1 MRSCGCACSDHPYF
15 RTTHNARRP
24 DAAAYPQHINDL
36 DGRQLTVALYAM
48 ALCWRGLSRRRPL
61 PAQYLLHYRLASRRT
76 CAAPPPPGAFSS
88 GEHSPRTGHPVR
100 RWCVGSRSVLHT
112 ASATARRRTVSER
125 RIPPGATAGPCSL
138 QMHCCCPPRWS
149 SHSIGL
155 WRIVQPGG
163 RYGEPRACAP
173 RAGFRAHVRQVHR
186 GLPRERPGQWPRTHP
201 KCFGTGIF
209 VVGGRAYAPWGP
221 ALPGGAPGA
230 LAKGVVHLISCASP
244 CFCAAGH
251 LQKHAL
257 HR

>member
-138 QMHCCCPPRWS
+138 QMHCCCPPPLVIAFHRPVEDSATGREVWGASCLRSESRFS
-149 SHSIGL
+149 STCATSAS
-155 WRIVQPGG
+155 RPST
-163 RYGEPRACAP
+163 RATRSVA
-173 RAGFRAHVRQVHR
+173 
-186 GLPRERPGQWPRTHP
+186 
-201 KCFGTGIF
+201 
-209 VVGGRAYAPWGP
+209 
-221 ALPGGAPGA
+221 
-230 LAKGVVHLISCASP
+230 
-244 CFCAAGH
+244 
-251 LQKHAL
+251 
-257 HR
+257 